1 MKRPLVIIAGPTAV
15 GKTALSVRL
24 AKNVGGEIISA
35 DSMQVYRRMDIGTA
49 KVTPEETEGVPH
61 HLIDI
66 LEPWEPF
73 NVYEFRA
80 RVLSAMEEIY
90 ARGRLPVI
98 CGGTG
103 FYIQS
108 VLYDIAFGDDAGSPE
123 VRSRLEKEMA
133 ESGPEAMHARLAAV
147 DPESAAAIHANNRK
161 RVVRALEFYELT
173 GKKISEH
180 NAEQRERTS
189 PYDFLYYVL
198 TMDRESLYARINYR
212 VDLMVRD
219 GLLDEVRALRDE
231 GVPGGCTAM
240 QGLGYRQ
247 VYDYLDG
254 LCTFDE
260 AVERIK
266 METRRFAK
274 RQLTWFRR
282 EKDAIWVKLEDYG
295 GDRRKI
301 LEKMT
306 EDTKALLLR
315 SPAVPFD
322 NTGEFD
328 RNGI

>member
-1 MKRPLVIIAGPTAV
+1 MKRPLVIIAGPTAA

-66 LEPWEPF
+66 LEPSEPF
-73 NVYEFRA
+73 NVYEFRN
-80 RVLSAMEEIY
+80 RVLKAMEEIY
-90 ARGRLPVI
+90 ARGHLPVI

-133 ESGPEAMHARLAAV
+133 ELGPGAMHARLAAC
-147 DPESAAAIHANNRK
+147 DPVSAAAIHENNRK
-161 RVVRALEFYELT
+161 RVIRALEYYELT
-173 GKKISEH
+173 GKRISEH

-231 GVPGGCTAM
+231 GVPGDCTAM

-254 LCTFDE
+254 LCTFEE

-266 METRRFAK
+266 TETRHFAK
-274 RQLTWFRR
+274 RQLTWFKR
-282 EKDAIWVKLEDYG
+282 EKDAIWIRIEDYG
-295 GDRRKI
+295 GDRGRI
-301 LEKMT
+301 LRKMT
-306 EDTKALLLR
+306 EDTQALLLR
-315 SPAVPFD
+315 SPAAPPEK
-322 NTGEFD
+322 TREL
-328 RNGI
+328 